1 MATAHALA
9 GRQNRTEKKNGGKE
23 AGRNN
28 FLSSACSLPEK
39 TDDERHHQADYQQ
52 TSLLNDRFTSF

>member
-9 GRQNRTEKKNGGKE
+9 DRQNRTEKKNGGKE

-39 TDDERHHQADYQQ
+39 TDDERQITRQ
-52 TSLLNDRFTSF
+52 TTDKQVC